1 MFRIVVVRTSEQ
13 TSKTEQSMY
22 AIFFHV
28 PCMLRFRP
36 QWSEPAGRR
45 VRQRAAAA
53 RLDAAEDHRA
63 GALRRQAL

>member
-1 MFRIVVVRTSEQ
+1 
-13 TSKTEQSMY
+13 MY
-22 AIFFHV
+22 AINWRSLCNV
-28 PCMLRFRP
+28 RFRP

-63 GALRRQAL
+63 GALRSQAL